1 MLKKLWRSA
10 IVMTWIAITV
20 RLAGF
25 ALLLPLVL
33 HYFSVD
39 EVTLWLLFSAITS
52 LQLLADFGFGQ
63 TFSREISYGFVG
75 RSLVD
80 SHDSSVNQPSDVEGA
95 ITKPNWGSIQS
106 ATTVMLWLYW
116 RLALL
121 AVLLFGAL
129 GTWAAIGP
137 IERVTHPQLAWI
149 AWIVV
154 ILSTGVSIYGS
165 AYTSFLVGANRIDL
179 QKRWEAVVGGIA
191 LLAQA
196 TVLFFGA
203 GLLGLVLV
211 AQVGL
216 IAHVLVNRSLS
227 LYVSD
232 GRFGKTAGSNL
243 DTRLLR
249 VMWPT
254 AWRTAIG
261 SLMSLGISRGMAIAM
276 ANFLVASEAATVL
289 IALRIIQTISQ
300 LSNVPFYVK
309 LPELNRLRASGQ
321 ISLLAKRSAKFM
333 QASLLIYGIGAIL
346 VDLVARQL
354 FAYIGSQT
362 QFPDHLFWLTLMSAV
377 FVERFGGM
385 HIQLLLT
392 SNTAIAH
399 VANGVTG
406 AIWIVGL
413 YVLFPIMG
421 DLALPVS
428 MFIAYAG
435 FYAWYSVAPALRS
448 IPGVSFWKFEGKVAG
463 IPLILLMAW
472 VVYIALA

>member
-1 MLKKLWRSA
+1 MLKKLLESA
-10 IVMTWIAITV
+10 SAMAWTTIAI

-25 ALLLPLVL
+25 AILLPLIL
-33 HYFSVD
+33 RYFSPE
-39 EVTLWLLFSAITS
+39 EVTVWLLFSAIVS
-52 LQLLADFGFGQ
+52 FQFLADFGFGQ
-63 TFSREISYGFVG
+63 TFSREIAYGFVG

-80 SHDSSVNQPSDVEGA
+80 SHDTSVNQPSA
-95 ITKPNWGSIQS
+95 IEEALEKPNWDSIQS
-106 ATTVMLWLYW
+106 AITVMLWLYW

-121 AVLLFGAL
+121 ALFLFAVF

-137 IERVTHPQLAWI
+137 IERVSHPQLAWI

-154 ILSTGVSIYGS
+154 ILSTTISIYGS
-165 AYTSFLVGANRIDL
+165 AYTSFLIGADRIAT
-179 QKRWEAVVGGIA
+179 QKRWEALVGG
-191 LLAQA
+191 LTLGAQI
-196 TVLFFGA
+196 TVLIAGA
-203 GLLGLVLV
+203 GLLGIVLV
-211 AQVGL
+211 AQLGL
-216 IAHVLVNRSLS
+216 IAQVLVNRSLS
-227 LYVSD
+227 LHVSD

-243 DTRLLR
+243 DKRLLLA
-249 VMWPT
+249 MWPA
-254 AWRTAIG
+254 AWRTVVG
-261 SLMSLGISRGMAIAM
+261 TLMGLGISRGIAIAM
-276 ANFLVASEAATVL
+276 ANLLVASEAATVL
-289 IALRIIQTISQ
+289 LALRIIQTISQ
-300 LSNVPFYVK
+300 ISNVPFYVK
-309 LPELNRLRASGQ
+309 LPELNRLRASEQ
-321 ISLLAKRSAKFM
+321 ISLLVKRSAKFM
-333 QASLLIYGIGAIL
+333 RTSLLLYGIGAIF
-346 VDLVARQL
+346 VDLVARDL
-354 FAYIGSQT
+354 SAYVGSQT

-377 FVERFGGM
+377 FFERFGGM